1 MSRKLVDCAKA
12 KRKKDRARARA
23 TIETLVAAIKLTD
36 VDLMEIDDDEAVALI
51 RQMKAT
57 LCNPTRRKKLKA
69 AGAIIN
75 AAYYA
80 MTEAVPESTPEN
92 SSADQPGISP
102 SQTDMSAES
111 ENSDQRGATTEM
123 SMDNVPEPTPESS
136 STDQLSVSPAQTV
149 AAETEKPETT
159 TKMPPSAP
167 IVAAIMREI
176 IARNS
181 GDLPNPETLEIHEA
195 INNSSMRPS
204 PS

>member
-1 MSRKLVDCAKA
+1 
-12 KRKKDRARARA
+12 
-23 TIETLVAAIKLTD
+23 
-36 VDLMEIDDDEAVALI
+36 MEIDDDEAVALI